1 MDTGTKFHINHSI
14 ENKHRGQELSK
25 IVTDFVNNYN
35 SPDEDFLKALK
46 REHRTL
52 QQSATRLFLKAIETM
67 AETEHTDARNEAA
80 VKTCRE
86 IVQAYEDKHGFKPSK
101 NLPLI

>member
-1 MDTGTKFHINHSI
+1 MSKFNINYDV

-35 SPDEDFLKALK
+35 SPDEDFVKALK

-52 QQSATRLFLKAIETM
+52 QQSAIRLFLKAIEGM

-86 IVQAYEDKHGFKPSK
+86 LVELYEEKHGYKPSG
-101 NLPLI
+101 LPLI